1 MAVNIQRLQIALFFT
16 PGRLKRDQ
24 VVVVEVT
31 LDQVVNTDM
40 EDDEQAG

>member
-16 PGRLKRDQ
+16 PGHLKRDQ